1 MASRYVPPTKII
13 FIYFFL
19 SSKFWNTVE
28 KAGHKSACYFWPGS
42 DAPIQ
47 NMRPTYYIESYEHLV
62 PNEARID
69 QVIEWLKLPYQQ
81 RPHFVS
87 LYISIAD
94 DTGHQFGPDSP
105 EMNDAIRSADQVF
118 GYLLNE
124 LDLAGLLNKVQL
136 RPTVLSILFLF
147 FFFALVQ
154 VNIMLVS
161 DHGMT
166 ATTEN
171 RVVLIDSIIKL
182 DTVRV
187 IEMSPQSP
195 IVSIIPETI
204 SEEALFLELKDSAAD
219 HHYQVL

>member
-1 MASRYVPPTKII
+1 
-13 FIYFFL
+13 
-19 SSKFWNTVE
+19 
-28 KAGHKSACYFWPGS
+28 
-42 DAPIQ
+42 
-47 NMRPTYYIESYEHLV
+47 
-62 PNEARID
+62 
-69 QVIEWLKLPYQQ
+69 
-81 RPHFVS
+81 
-87 LYISIAD
+87 
-94 DTGHQFGPDSP
+94 
-105 EMNDAIRSADQVF
+105 
-118 GYLLNE
+118 
-124 LDLAGLLNKVQL
+124 
-136 RPTVLSILFLF
+136 
-147 FFFALVQ
+147 
-154 VNIMLVS
+154 MLVS